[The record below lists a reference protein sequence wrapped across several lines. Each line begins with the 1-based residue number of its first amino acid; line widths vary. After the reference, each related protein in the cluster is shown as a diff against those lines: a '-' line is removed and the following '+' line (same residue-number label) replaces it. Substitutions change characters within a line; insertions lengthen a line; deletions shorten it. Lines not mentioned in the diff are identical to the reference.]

1 MSDSFERRRQAL
13 EEEFFKKQSQDLLEK
28 LRDQMETEQ
37 PRAVLARVTGIK
49 DDKVLDTLLSLN
61 LSPETLAAFALYPL
75 VEVAWADGRV
85 DDREREALLKAA
97 AEQGLAPGTAIH
109 GVFEDLLREAPR
121 PEVRAAWYAWARS
134 LRDRVEPGE
143 AAKIASS
150 LADQARSVAE
160 ASGGFLGLGR
170 RVSDREQVVL
180 DSIDKAFRA

>member
-61 LSPETLAAFALYPL
+61 LSHETLAAFALYPL

-121 PEVRAAWYAWARS
+121 PEVRAAWYASRSRSGSARRGPARRPRS
-134 LRDRVEPGE
+134 RRASRTRRAPSPRRV
-143 AAKIASS
+143 AAFSV
-150 LADQARSVAE
+150 SVA
-160 ASGGFLGLGR
+160 A
-170 RVSDREQVVL
+170 
-180 DSIDKAFRA
+180 